1 MNTISAQE
9 LKRHGVAVLEGLL
22 ENGPVAVTK
31 HHQPACVVLSVA
43 QYRKLSERMTPS
55 FGERPMT
62 ISELLTLP
70 ASGTKQRDEIDEAIR
85 TERESWDCR

>member
-9 LKRHGVAVLEGLL
+9 LKRHGVAALEGLL

-55 FGERPMT
+55 FGVRPTT

-70 ASGTKQRDEIDEAIR
+70 ARGTKQRDEIDEALR
-85 TERESWDCR
+85 TERESWDYR